1 MAQGGVK
8 LLRVLITG
16 IAGFAG
22 SHLTELILDQGDADV
37 SGVLLGD
44 GFTQNID
51 HIKDRL
57 TLVEGNLCDSRFVEQ
72 VFRELRPDYVF
83 HLAAQA
89 DVHLSLSSPADTLVN
104 NVAAQVYILE
114 AARKM
119 PTHPRV
125 LVVGS
130 ADEYG
135 LVRVDEVPVRET
147 NAFRPTSPYSVS
159 KIAQDMLGLQYFLTY
174 RLPVVRVRPFN
185 HIGPRQSEA
194 FVTSSFAKQ
203 IAAAELGLGPN
214 VVKVGNLKARRDFT
228 DVRDIVRAYWL
239 ALTVGSPGEVY
250 NLGSGQSRQIAEVL
264 DVLVAKSTV
273 PISVEVDPER
283 LRPMDVPDMVCD
295 ASRFRQLTGWQPVVS
310 FEQSLTD
317 LLDYWRAKL
326 KKAS

>member
-1 MAQGGVK
+1 M
-8 LLRVLITG
+8 LITG

-22 SHLTELILDQGDADV
+22 SHLTELILDRGDADV
-37 SGVLLGD
+37 CGVLVGD
-44 GFTQNID
+44 GLTQNID
-51 HIKDRL
+51 HVKDRL
-57 TLVEGNLCDSRFVEQ
+57 TLVEGNLCDRDFVER
-72 VFRELRPDYVF
+72 VFRELRPDFVF

-89 DVHLSLSSPADTLVN
+89 DVHLSLRSPTETLVN
-104 NVAAQVYILE
+104 NIAAQVCILE

-119 PTHPRV
+119 PVQPRV

-135 LVRVDEVPVRET
+135 LVSPDEVPVRET

-174 RLPVVRVRPFN
+174 HLPVVRVRPFN

-203 IAAAELGLGPN
+203 IAAAEIGLGPA

-228 DVRDIVRAYWL
+228 DVRDMVRAYWL
-239 ALTVGSPGEVY
+239 ALTVGAPGEVY
-250 NLGSGQSRQIAEVL
+250 NIGSGRSHQIAEAL

-283 LRPMDVPDMVCD
+283 LRPVDVPDVVCD
-295 ASRFRQLTGWQPVVS
+295 ASRFCQVTGWQPVVS
-310 FEQSLTD
+310 FEQSLSD